1 MIEYDWSQIDNAF
14 YVQDFPLLDE
24 TPKEENSPFENPSL
38 TQFSKNFIQV
48 VTSEF
53 PLPLPLA
60 RVTRRSWQKG
70 ELNRVYLGFLTNR
83 IGCFERVLEVFQTV

>member
-24 TPKEENSPFENPSL
+24 TPKEESSPFENPSL

-53 PLPLPLA
+53 LSL
-60 RVTRRSWQKG
+60 
-70 ELNRVYLGFLTNR
+70 YLWRALR
-83 IGCFERVLEVFQTV
+83 ERT